1 MSRKPVTK
9 AIMPIAGLGTRFL
22 PATKAVPKEML
33 TLVDR
38 PLIQHAVEEARA
50 AGIEDFVFVTSRGKT
65 ALEDHFDCRPELEKN
80 LYDAGKKHL
89 LSELLATN
97 FDSGRVSYVRQ
108 NVPLGL
114 AHAIWCARGMVNKE
128 PFAVLLPDD
137 VFLGGPAI
145 QELQEAWVDS
155 DKSALFGAVNVE
167 RSQIGA
173 YGCMSLGEKSS
184 NGIYDVEGIVEKPK
198 PEEAPSTIASVG
210 RYIFDPGLFEQ
221 IEKEMKNNP
230 NEEVQLVD
238 AATARWSPK
247 EIGAIEVNSK
257 RYDCGS
263 KIGFLKA
270 TLSFGL
276 ARDEFKD
283 ELLAE
288 MKALLKK
295 ME

>member
-1 MSRKPVTK
+1 MSRKPIKK

-38 PLIQHAVEEARA
+38 PLIQYAVEEARA

-65 ALEDHFDCRPELEKN
+65 ALEDHFDHRPELEKN
-80 LYDAGKKHL
+80 LLDSGKKHL
-89 LSELLATN
+89 LNELLATN

-114 AHAIWCARGMVNKE
+114 AHAIWCARGLVNQE

-145 QELQEAWVDS
+145 QELQEAWMDC
-155 DKSALFGAVNVE
+155 DKSALFGAVNVD
-167 RSQIGA
+167 RSQIGS
-173 YGCMSLGEKSS
+173 YGCMSLGEKAS
-184 NGIYDVEGIVEKPK
+184 NGVYDVDGIVEKPS

-210 RYIFDPGLFEQ
+210 RYIFDPSLFQQ
-221 IEKEMKNNP
+221 IEKEMKKSP

-238 AATARWSPK
+238 AATALWGPE
-247 EIGAIEVNSK
+247 EIGAIEVSSK

-276 ARDEFKD
+276 ARSEFKD
-283 ELLAE
+283 EVLTE
-288 MKALLKK
+288 MKALLKE